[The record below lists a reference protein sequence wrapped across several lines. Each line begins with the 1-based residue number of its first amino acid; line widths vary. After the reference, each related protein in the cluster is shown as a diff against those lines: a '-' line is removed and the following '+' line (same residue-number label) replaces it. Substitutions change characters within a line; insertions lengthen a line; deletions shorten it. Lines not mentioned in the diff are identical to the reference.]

1 MTAQDPQDPW
11 RDILDPGETILWQG
25 RPDPHPHWAALSLPR
40 AASGAVVTAIALLWI
55 VVADR
60 ITDSGDFPAPFHL
73 FPLFGLPFL
82 AIGLH
87 QLAGHVLWDAFRRA
101 RTWYTLSDRR
111 AFIAT
116 DLPLRG
122 KTLRSYPITADTIL
136 TFDDSELASI
146 GFAFEP
152 VPMKRTTRM
161 RGVGFERIADGR
173 AVYALL
179 RGVQSDAAR
188 TSQTTPPP

>member
-1 MTAQDPQDPW
+1 MTHRHDAWQ
-11 RDILDPGETILWQG
+11 DILDPGETILWQG
-25 RPDPHPHWAALSLPR
+25 RPDPRPHWAALSLPR

-55 VVADR
+55 TVAGR
-60 ITDSGDFPAPFHL
+60 ITTDFPAPLGL
-73 FPLFGLPFL
+73 FPLLGLPFL
-82 AIGLH
+82 AIGLY
-87 QLAGHVLWDAFRRA
+87 QIAGHVLWDAYRRA

-116 DLPLRG
+116 DMPLRG

-161 RGVGFERIADGR
+161 RGVGFERIPDGR

-179 RGVQSDAAR
+179 RGVQSDAVRAA
-188 TSQTTPPP
+188 QTAPPQ